1 MTKDRLPQTASP
13 SNQPAKKSSASAIA
27 DFIKTAKQTGTE
39 SSGRLVFALDAT
51 MSREA
56 TWDMACTI
64 QAEMFNAVAQAG
76 GLNVQLVYFRGFGE
90 CKASKWVANAK
101 ALSGLMTGISCRGGQ
116 TQIAKVLAHTLKETQ
131 KNQVAA
137 LVYIGDAM
145 EENVD
150 RLCQLAGELGL
161 RGTKLFL
168 FLEGRDALAE
178 KAYREMARLSGGA
191 FLKLGANSARELAEL
206 LAAIAIY
213 ANGGYRA
220 LEGRG
225 DKSAQRLLKQMR

>member
-1 MTKDRLPQTASP
+1 MTKDRLPQTASKP
-13 SNQPAKKSSASAIA
+13 KQPATKSSASAIA
-27 DFIKTAKQTGTE
+27 DFIKTAKHTGTS

-56 TWDMACTI
+56 TWDMACAI
-64 QAEMFNAVAQAG
+64 QGEMFNAVAKAG

-101 ALSGLMTGISCRGGQ
+101 ALSGLMTGIRCRGGQ
-116 TQIAKVLAHTLKETQ
+116 TQISKILTHALKET
-131 KNQVAA
+131 KKTPVSA

-150 RLCQLAGELGL
+150 RLCQLSGELGL
-161 RGTKLFL
+161 RGTKLFM
-168 FLEGRDALAE
+168 FLEGHDGLAE

-191 FLKLGANSARELAEL
+191 FLKLGTNSAKELAEL

-213 ANGGYRA
+213 ANGGYPA
-220 LEGRG
+220 LEGHGNR
-225 DKSAQRLLKQMR
+225 SAQRLLKQIR